1 MRVVSLLNSGAYI
14 NTEDKRRVCYCQGD
28 KHVGCSVQGTYRY
41 YTCGSMYTCICRAYV
56 NCGHVV
62 YRAQDV
68 VQCAS
73 IVGAV
78 ASAAVS
84 SDGSYS
90 H

>member
-1 MRVVSLLNSGAYI
+1 MYTLS
-14 NTEDKRRVCYCQGD
+14 T
-28 KHVGCSVQGTYRY
+28 
-41 YTCGSMYTCICRAYV
+41 YTCTCRAYV

-62 YRAQDV
+62 YSGQDV
-68 VQCAS
+68 VQCTS